1 MNLDDEIVMYEKGN
15 KSKVILVG
23 LVGYPGSGRTAVSN
37 YLYYSYGFIRI
48 NMMDKVEEVAKVL
61 GKKDIKSMLML
72 KRAIT
77 DVFGEDVWLRLLE
90 RRMEEE
96 IYSRLIDAYSVP
108 GVTEASSILKVVIG
122 DIENSNEF
130 EFVKGRDGLLI
141 GLLASKKTLYDR
153 EKNKTHLSFQEFK
166 KSLRYPTIR
175 EIPSLIKRCDFVI
188 NTNNITISTVE
199 ERVDEIIKKHF
210 LGELSI

>member
-199 ERVDEIIKKHF
+199 ERVDEIIKKQF